1 MMHMSLED
9 TFIEAIKAGETDKV
23 GDMLI
28 QNPELASARN
38 AQGESAVLQAKYR
51 GRDNILQMLLGLDP
65 KLTVYEATVVG
76 DIAAVRRDIAADPGI
91 INRLAPDGFNL
102 LGLAAFFSHP
112 DIVDLLLENGA
123 EVNVAAA
130 NPMKVTAMHAAASSR
145 QTGIIA
151 KLLAR
156 GADPNVRQH
165 GNWTPLHQAAAQG
178 LEDMV
183 RLLLKHGADPT
194 IIADSQETAKDMAV
208 AKGHP
213 GVAALL

>member
-1 MMHMSLED
+1 MTLED
-9 TFIEAIKAGETDKV
+9 TFVEAVKNGDADVV

-28 QNPELASARN
+28 QHPELVNARN
-38 AQGESAVLQAKYR
+38 AQGESAVLQARYR
-51 GRDNILQMLLGLDP
+51 GRDHVLQMLLGLGAN
-65 KLTVYEATVVG
+65 LTVYEAAAVG
-76 DIAAVRRDIAADPGI
+76 DIDVVRQAIAADPAVV
-91 INRLAPDGFNL
+91 NSFAPDGFNL
-102 LGLAAFFSHP
+102 LGLASFFSHP
-112 DIVDLLLENGA
+112 EIVDLLLENGA
-123 EVNVAAA
+123 DVNLAAN
-130 NPMKVTAMHAAASSR
+130 NPMKVAAMHAAASSR

-194 IIADSQETAKDMAV
+194 IINDAQETAKDMAV